1 MGRKKVVKP
10 SPSVEAAAS
19 NHRGAKT
26 TMEMAYPVA
35 LAVQLRNI
43 LVDECS
49 ARRTS
54 QGFTDFERTRI
65 ETRINE
71 AGIGLPEGEKMFNVF
86 LRFSLKVYATDNGQK
101 AEEPA
106 VEIECRFVIEYFLP
120 SMEGLLIENLKAFGG
135 TSGVFSAWPYW
146 REFVHSTSLRL
157 SVPPI
162 ILPTYRI
169 AGAN

>member
-19 NHRGAKT
+19 NHRGAKS
-26 TMEMAYPVA
+26 TMEMASPVA
-35 LAVQLRNI
+35 LAVSSGTSWSTSALR
-43 LVDECS
+43 
-49 ARRTS
+49 
-54 QGFTDFERTRI
+54 G
-65 ETRINE
+65 
-71 AGIGLPEGEKMFNVF
+71 GLPKASQTSRGPVSRPESTRRGLASRKV
-86 LRFSLKVYATDNGQK
+86 RRCSTCSYVSLKVYATDNGQK

-120 SMEGLLIENLKAFGG
+120 SMEGLSKENLIAFGG

-169 AGAN
+169 EGAN